1 MEKFTLGF
9 VFNADLAKVLLV
21 HKQRPDWQS
30 GRING
35 IGGKIVGDE
44 SALNCIV
51 REWKEESALAI
62 QPENWIRY
70 ALIKQLE
77 GNVVVFAS
85 KFTGD
90 MSEATQN
97 DYEMI
102 EWFDI
107 TNLPQ
112 NSLSNLIW
120 LVPMAKQIIEG
131 KKFDV
136 KIVYS

>member
-51 REWKEESALAI
+51 RE
-62 QPENWIRY
+62 
-70 ALIKQLE
+70 
-77 GNVVVFAS
+77 
-85 KFTGD
+85 
-90 MSEATQN
+90 
-97 DYEMI
+97 
-102 EWFDI
+102 
-107 TNLPQ
+107 
-112 NSLSNLIW
+112 
-120 LVPMAKQIIEG
+120 
-131 KKFDV
+131 
-136 KIVYS
+136 